1 MKTTSKQST
10 LKYILIKQGNI
21 KVKKQYP
28 LVPQDKKKIV
38 TYKENK
44 IWLALDFAR
53 ATHKT
58 VVKY

>member
-1 MKTTSKQST
+1 MKATSKQST

-21 KVKKQYP
+21 KVKEKISFGSPGQ
-28 LVPQDKKKIV
+28 KKNV

-53 ATHKT
+53 ATLKT